1 MKHEPEVIDASQ
13 EEAWRDRARP
23 VVPRIAFVSGGMGG
37 IGSAICQRFAQ
48 SGHTV
53 VAGCLPGYERKQE
66 WLDAMRARGF
76 RVHAAE
82 GDVAD
87 FDSCAEM
94 FYNVRSVVGPV
105 DILVNNAGI
114 TRDSVFK
121 RMTEQD
127 WMAVINTNLNSVF
140 NVTRQV
146 VDGMCERGWGRVVN
160 ISSVN
165 ALKGQFGQTNYSAAK
180 AGMAGLR
187 KALAQ
192 EVVKKGVTV
201 NTVSP
206 GLRRDRHG
214 QGDPAGDPGPD
225 RRRHPHGSARP
236 PRGNRGGG
244 GLPGLRGGGVHHGG
258 QHLGQRRHAHDETGP
273 SPRRQAWEQAMAK
286 QSDRRSSPEAW
297 AAWAKRSPP
306 RWPTRATSSRDL
318 FARQHEI
325 HAEWLEEMKG
335 RGYDFRRV
343 PVRRGRLTIPA
354 ARRRQ
359 GADRG
364 RRRSTCWSTTP
375 GSRAT

>member
-1 MKHEPEVIDASQ
+1 MRHEAEAIEASQ
-13 EEAWRDRARP
+13 EEAWRDRSRP
-23 VVPRIAFVSGGMGG
+23 VIARIAFVSGGMGG

-66 WLDAMRARGF
+66 WLDAMRAQSF
-76 RVHAAE
+76 KVHAAE

-94 FYNVRSVVGPV
+94 FYNVRSIVGPI

-114 TRDSVFK
+114 TRDAVFK

-146 VDGMCERGWGRVVN
+146 IDGMSERGWGRVIN

-180 AGMAGLR
+180 AGMAGFA

-206 GLRRDRHG
+206 GYVETDMVKAIRPEIRDQIIAAIPMGRL
-214 QGDPAGDPGPD
+214 
-225 RRRHPHGSARP
+225 ARP
-236 PRGNRGGG
+236 EEIAAVVAFLASEEAGYITGANISVNGGM
-244 GLPGLRGGGVHHGG
+244 H
-258 QHLGQRRHAHDETGP
+258 
-273 SPRRQAWEQAMAK
+273 M
-286 QSDRRSSPEAW
+286 
-297 AAWAKRSPP
+297 
-306 RWPTRATSSRDL
+306 
-318 FARQHEI
+318 
-325 HAEWLEEMKG
+325 M
-335 RGYDFRRV
+335 
-343 PVRRGRLTIPA
+343 
-354 ARRRQ
+354 
-359 GADRG
+359 
-364 RRRSTCWSTTP
+364 
-375 GSRAT
+375 